1 MRGVRSSPATCC
13 WATTSTRCA
22 GSRPTAPTWRWPGAR
37 RAHLPNRGPRELAAK
52 PRSSRGDSVVIQR
65 KLEVTYVPFDRTTRV
80 PPGTTLFSAAH
91 WIGLPIDSTCG
102 GRGTCGKC
110 KVQVVKG
117 LADAETADHR
127 QLRPQ
132 EIADGWRLSC
142 QARIYEDM
150 VCEVPQLLRVPKA
163 ATMGLGRLDI
173 LDPNV
178 RKVYLELSQPSLED
192 QRSDVARLKDALTD
206 EGHDMVAGVAVLRT
220 LPPVFREAGFR
231 VTAVLAGEHL
241 VAVEPGDTTSECY
254 GVAFDVG
261 TTTLVGTLMNLR
273 TGMAASVL
281 STLNGQAPFGADVIS
296 RISHGMNGPGAIQEL
311 QEAVVT
317 TMNTILDE
325 LYRESGVLPAQTYEA
340 VVVGNV
346 TMLHLLLG
354 IDPTPLSMSPFT
366 PAFMDQLSVE
376 ARELGLRIHPHG
388 YVQTLPALGAYVGA
402 DIVAGV
408 LATGIVREDKLRVF
422 VDVGTNGEIVL
433 GTAQRALAT
442 AAPAGPAFEGSQIK
456 CGMRATVGAIEGV
469 QLGDR
474 VELQIIG
481 GDVPAEGICG
491 SGLVDAVAQLLLA
504 GLMDHSGRLK
514 LPGDVPD
521 HPLADRLIDIDG
533 MRAFLLADGVFL
545 TQRDIRELQFAKGS
559 IATGIKVLMDIL
571 RVTAGDLDEVLLGGS
586 FGSYLNPESAKV
598 IGLVPPVDVDRI
610 IAVGNSAGEGAKI
623 ALLSYRERQ
632 VAFELPSR
640 IEYVELSG
648 RTDFNDSFI
657 SVLGFPQ
664 LETVS

>member
-1 MRGVRSSPATCC
+1 MIA
-13 WATTSTRCA
+13 
-22 GSRPTAPTWRWPGAR
+22 
-37 RAHLPNRGPRELAAK
+37 
-52 PRSSRGDSVVIQR
+52 R
-65 KLEVTYVPFDRTTRV
+65 KLEVTYLPFDRTTRV
-80 PPGTTLFSAAH
+80 PPGTTVFSAAH

-110 KVQVVKG
+110 KVRVIRGRQ
-117 LADAETADHR
+117 DPETADHR

-150 VCEVPQLLRVPKA
+150 TCEVPQLLRVPKA
-163 ATMGLGRLDI
+163 ATMGLGRLVI

-178 RKVYLELSQPSLED
+178 RKVYLELSEPTMDD
-192 QRSDVARLKDALTD
+192 QRSDVARLKEALTT

-220 LPPVFREAGFR
+220 LPTVFREAGFH

-241 VAVEPGDTTSECY
+241 VAVEPGDTTGECY

-296 RISHGMNGPGAIQEL
+296 RISHGMNGPGAIEEL

-474 VELQIIG
+474 VELQVIG

-491 SGLVDAVAQLLLA
+491 SGLVDAVAQLLLT
-504 GLMDHSGRLK
+504 GLLDHSGRLRTR
-514 LPGDVPD
+514 GDVAG
-521 HPLADRLIDIDG
+521 HPLADRLIEIDG
-533 MRAFLLADGVFL
+533 VRAFLLADGVYL

-571 RVTAGDLDEVLLGGS
+571 GVKAADLDQVLLGGS
-586 FGSYLNPESAKV
+586 FGSYLNPESAKI

-648 RTDFNDSFI
+648 RSDFNDSFV

-664 LETVS
+664 LEAVI

>member
-1 MRGVRSSPATCC
+1 MIA
-13 WATTSTRCA
+13 
-22 GSRPTAPTWRWPGAR
+22 
-37 RAHLPNRGPRELAAK
+37 
-52 PRSSRGDSVVIQR
+52 R
-65 KLEVTYVPFDRTTRV
+65 KLEVTYLPFDRTTRV
-80 PPGTTLFSAAH
+80 PPGTTVFSAAH

-110 KVQVVKG
+110 KVRVVTG
-117 LADAETADHR
+117 LTEAETADHR

-132 EIADGWRLSC
+132 EITDGWRLSC

-150 VCEVPQLLRVPKA
+150 TCEVPQLLRVPKA
-163 ATMGLGRLDI
+163 ATMGLGRLVI

-178 RKVYLELSQPSLED
+178 RKVYLELEEPSLHD
-192 QRSDVARLKDALTD
+192 QRSDVARLREALTV

-220 LPPVFREAGFR
+220 LPQVFREAGFK

-241 VAVEPGDTTSECY
+241 VAVEPGDTTGECY

-296 RISHGMNGPGAIQEL
+296 RISHGMNGPEAIQEL
-311 QEAVVT
+311 QQAVVG
-317 TMNTILDE
+317 TMNSVLGE
-325 LYRESGVLPAQTYEA
+325 LYRETGVKPEQTYEA

-354 IDPTPLSMSPFT
+354 VDPSPLSMSPFT
-366 PAFMDQLSVE
+366 PAFMNELVIE
-376 ARELGLRIHPHG
+376 AREVGLGIHPHG

-408 LATGIVREDKLRVF
+408 LATGVVREDRLRVF

-433 GTAQRALAT
+433 GSAQRALAT

-456 CGMRATVGAIEGV
+456 CGMRATIGAIEGV
-469 QLGDR
+469 QLGER
-474 VELQIIG
+474 VDLQVIG

-491 SGLVDAVAQLLLA
+491 SGLVDAVAQLLLV
-504 GLMDHSGRLK
+504 GLLDHSGRMRSRA
-514 LPGDVPD
+514 DVPD
-521 HPLADRLIDIDG
+521 HPLADRLIDVDG
-533 MRAFLLADGVFL
+533 VRAFLLADGVYL
-545 TQRDIRELQFAKGS
+545 TQRDVRELQFAKGS
-559 IATGIKVLMDIL
+559 IATGIKILMDIL
-571 RVTAGDLDEVLLGGS
+571 GVRYEDLDQVLLGGS
-586 FGSYLNPESAKV
+586 FGSYLNPESAKI

-648 RTDFNDSFI
+648 RSDFNDSFI

-664 LETVS
+664 LETVG

>member
-1 MRGVRSSPATCC
+1 M
-13 WATTSTRCA
+13 
-22 GSRPTAPTWRWPGAR
+22 
-37 RAHLPNRGPRELAAK
+37 
-52 PRSSRGDSVVIQR
+52 IQR
-65 KLEVTYVPFDRTTRV
+65 KLEVKYLPFDRTTRV

-110 KVQVVKG
+110 KVRVVQG
-117 LADAETADHR
+117 RTDAETADHR
-127 QLRPQ
+127 LLRPA
-132 EIADGWRLSC
+132 EIEDGWRLSC

-163 ATMGLGRLDI
+163 ATMGLGRLVI

-178 RKVYLELSQPSLED
+178 RKVYLELSEPSLED

-220 LPPVFREAGFR
+220 LPQVFRDASFR
-231 VTAVLAGEHL
+231 ITAVLAGEHL
-241 VAVEPGDTTSECY
+241 VAVEAGDTTGDCY

-296 RISHGMNGPGAIQEL
+296 RISHGMNGPDSVLEL
-311 QEAVVT
+311 QAAVVS
-317 TMNTILDE
+317 TMNGIMSA
-325 LYRESGVLPAQTYEA
+325 LYSETGVTPDRTYEA
-340 VVVGNV
+340 VAVGNA
-346 TMLHLLLG
+346 TMLHLLFG
-354 IDPTPLSMSPFT
+354 IDPSPLAVMPFT
-366 PAFMDQLSVE
+366 PAFMEPMSVL
-376 ARELGLRIHPHG
+376 ASDVGLDIHPRG
-388 YVQTLPALGAYVGA
+388 YIQTLPALGAYVGA

-433 GTAQRALAT
+433 GSGQRALAT
-442 AAPAGPAFEGSQIK
+442 AAPAGPAFEGSQIR
-456 CGMRATVGAIEGV
+456 CGMRATDGAIEGV
-469 QLGDR
+469 QLGDTI
-474 VELQIIG
+474 ELQVIG
-481 GDVPAEGICG
+481 GDIPAQGICG

-504 GLMDHSGRLK
+504 GLLDHSGRMK
-514 LPGDVPD
+514 TSADVPG
-521 HPLADRLIDIDG
+521 HPLQDRLFDVDG
-533 MRAFLLADGVFL
+533 VRAFLLADGVYL
-545 TQRDIRELQFAKGS
+545 TQKDIRELQFAKGS

-571 RVTAGDLDEVLLGGS
+571 GVETKDLDEVLLGGS
-586 FGSYLNPESAKV
+586 FGSYLNPESAKI

-632 VAFELPSR
+632 VAFELPAR
-640 IEYVELSG
+640 IEYIELSG
-648 RTDFNDSFI
+648 RTDFNDAFV
-657 SVLGFPQ
+657 SVLGFPH
-664 LETVS
+664 LELVG

>member
-1 MRGVRSSPATCC
+1 M
-13 WATTSTRCA
+13 
-22 GSRPTAPTWRWPGAR
+22 
-37 RAHLPNRGPRELAAK
+37 
-52 PRSSRGDSVVIQR
+52 IQR
-65 KLEVTYVPFDRTTRV
+65 KLEVHYLPYDRTTRV

-110 KVQVVKG
+110 KVRVVTG
-117 LADAETADHR
+117 RPDAEGPDHR
-127 QLRPQ
+127 LLRPA
-132 EIADGWRLSC
+132 EIEDGWRLSC

-150 VCEVPQLLRVPKA
+150 TCEVPQLLRVPKA
-163 ATMGLGRLDI
+163 ATMGLGRLVI

-178 RKVYLELSQPSLED
+178 RKVYFELAEPSMED
-192 QRSDVARLKDALTD
+192 QRSDIARLKDALTE
-206 EGHDMVAGVAVLRT
+206 EGHDMVVGVQVLRT
-220 LPPVFREAGFR
+220 LPQVFREAEFR
-231 VTAVLAGEHL
+231 VTAVLAGEYL
-241 VAVEPGDTTSECY
+241 VAVEPGDTTEQCF

-296 RISHGMNGPGAIQEL
+296 RISHGMNGPEAIVEL
-311 QEAVVT
+311 RDAVVS
-317 TMNTILDE
+317 TMNAVLDD
-325 LYRESGVLPAQTYEA
+325 LYAETGVSPMQTYEA
-340 VVVGNV
+340 LVVGNV

-354 IDPTPLSMSPFT
+354 VDPSPLSMAPFT
-366 PAFMDQLSVE
+366 PAFMDQLNVE
-376 ARELGLRIHPHG
+376 AREVGLHIHPHG

-408 LATGIVREDKLRVF
+408 LATNILREDRLRVF

-433 GTAQRALAT
+433 GSAQRALAT
-442 AAPAGPAFEGSQIK
+442 AAPAGPAFEGSQIR

-469 QLGDR
+469 TLNER
-474 VELQIIG
+474 VELQVIG
-481 GDVPAEGICG
+481 GDVPAQGICG

-504 GLMDHSGRLK
+504 GLLEYSGRFK
-514 LPGDVPD
+514 KPEDVPD
-521 HPLADRLIDIDG
+521 HPLCDRLIDVDG
-533 MRAFLLADGVFL
+533 MRAFLLADGVYL

-571 RVTAGDLDEVLLGGS
+571 GVSASDLDQVLLGGS
-586 FGSYLNPESAKV
+586 FGSYLNPESAKI

-640 IEYVELSG
+640 IEYIELSG

-664 LETVS
+664 LTPVS

>member
-1 MRGVRSSPATCC
+1 
-13 WATTSTRCA
+13 
-22 GSRPTAPTWRWPGAR
+22 
-37 RAHLPNRGPRELAAK
+37 
-52 PRSSRGDSVVIQR
+52 VIAR
-65 KLEVTYVPFDRTTRV
+65 KLEVTYLPFDRTTRV
-80 PPGTTLFSAAH
+80 PPGTTVFSAAH

-110 KVQVVKG
+110 KVRVIKG
-117 LADAETADHR
+117 LADPETADHR

-142 QARIYEDM
+142 QARIYDDM
-150 VCEVPQLLRVPKA
+150 TCEVPQLLRVPKA
-163 ATMGLGRLDI
+163 ATMGLGRLVI

-178 RKVYLELSQPSLED
+178 RKVYFELAEPSLHD
-192 QRSDVARLKDALTD
+192 QRSDVARLKDALTA

-220 LPPVFREAGFR
+220 LPHVFREAGFK
-231 VTAVLAGEHL
+231 VTAVLAGERL
-241 VAVEPGDTTSECY
+241 VAVEAGDTTGDCY

-273 TGMAASVL
+273 TGMAASVR

-296 RISHGMNGPGAIQEL
+296 RISHGMNGPDAIREL

-317 TMNTILDE
+317 TMNAVLEE
-325 LYRESGVLPAQTYEA
+325 LYRETGVSPEQTYEA

-354 IDPTPLSMSPFT
+354 VDPSPLSMSPFT
-366 PAFMDQLSVE
+366 PAFMDELAVE
-376 ARELGLRIHPHG
+376 AREVGLRIHPHG
-388 YVQTLPALGAYVGA
+388 YLQTLPALGAYVGA

-408 LATGIVREDKLRVF
+408 LATGVVREDRLRVF

-433 GTAQRALAT
+433 GGSERALAT

-456 CGMRATVGAIEGV
+456 CGMRATAGAIEGV
-469 QLGDR
+469 QLGDG
-474 VELQIIG
+474 VELQVIG

-504 GLMDHSGRLK
+504 GLLDHSGRLRT
-514 LPGDVPD
+514 PGDVPN
-521 HPLADRLIDIDG
+521 HPLRDRLIEIDG
-533 MRAFLLADGVFL
+533 VRAFLLADGVYL

-571 RVTAGDLDEVLLGGS
+571 GVRAEDLDEVLLGGS
-586 FGSYLNPESAKV
+586 FGSYLNPESARV
-598 IGLVPPVDVDRI
+598 IGLVPPVDVARI

-648 RTDFNDSFI
+648 RSDFNDSFI
-657 SVLGFPQ
+657 SVLGFPHLDPADSPDQ
-664 LETVS
+664 ARIGSS

>member
-1 MRGVRSSPATCC
+1 MIA
-13 WATTSTRCA
+13 
-22 GSRPTAPTWRWPGAR
+22 
-37 RAHLPNRGPRELAAK
+37 
-52 PRSSRGDSVVIQR
+52 R
-65 KLEVTYVPFDRTTRV
+65 KLEVTYLPFDRTTRV
-80 PPGTTLFSAAH
+80 PTGTTVFSAAH

-110 KVQVVKG
+110 KVRVIQG
-117 LADAETADHR
+117 RRDPETADHR
-127 QLRPQ
+127 QLLPA

-150 VCEVPQLLRVPKA
+150 TCVVPQLLRVPKA
-163 ATMGLGRLDI
+163 ATMGLGRLVI

-178 RKVYLELSQPSLED
+178 RKVFLELSEPSLHD
-192 QRSDVARLKDALTD
+192 QRSDVARLKDALTE
-206 EGHDMVAGVAVLRT
+206 EGHGMVARVSVLRM
-220 LPPVFREAGFR
+220 LPAVFREAGFR
-231 VTAVLAGEHL
+231 ITAVLAGENL
-241 VAVEPGDTTSECY
+241 VAVEAGDTTGECY

-296 RISHGMNGPGAIQEL
+296 RISHGMNGPEAIREL
-311 QEAVVT
+311 QEAVVS

-325 LYRESGVLPAQTYEA
+325 LYREAGVSPQKTYEA

-354 IDPTPLSMSPFT
+354 VDPTPLSMAPFT
-366 PAFMDQLSVE
+366 PAFMEQLNVE
-376 ARELGLRIHPHG
+376 SSEVGLHIHPHG

-408 LATGIVREDKLRVF
+408 LATGVVREDRLRVF

-433 GTAQRALAT
+433 GSAQRALAT
-442 AAPAGPAFEGSQIK
+442 AAPAGPAFEGSQIR

-469 QLGDR
+469 QLGER
-474 VELQIIG
+474 VELQVIG
-481 GDVPAEGICG
+481 GDVPPEGICG
-491 SGLVDAVAQLLLA
+491 SGLVDVVAQLLLA
-504 GLMDHSGRLK
+504 GLLDHSGRLK
-514 LPGDVPD
+514 LAEDVPD
-521 HPLADRLIDIDG
+521 HPLRDRLIDVDG
-533 MRAFLLADGVFL
+533 MRAFLLADGVYL

-571 RVTAGDLDEVLLGGS
+571 GVTVDDLDEVLLGGS
-586 FGSYLNPESAKV
+586 FGSYLNPESAKI

-632 VAFELPSR
+632 VAFELPGR

-648 RTDFNDSFI
+648 RSDFNDSFI

-664 LETVS
+664 LERVV

>member
-1 MRGVRSSPATCC
+1 
-13 WATTSTRCA
+13 
-22 GSRPTAPTWRWPGAR
+22 
-37 RAHLPNRGPRELAAK
+37 
-52 PRSSRGDSVVIQR
+52 VIAR
-65 KLEVTYVPFDRTTRV
+65 KLEVTYLPFDRTTRV
-80 PPGTTLFSAAH
+80 PPGTTVFSAAH

-110 KVQVVKG
+110 KVRVIRGRQ
-117 LADAETADHR
+117 DPETADHR

-150 VCEVPQLLRVPKA
+150 TCEVPQLLRVPKA
-163 ATMGLGRLDI
+163 ATMGLGRLVI

-178 RKVYLELSQPSLED
+178 RKVYLELSEPTMDD
-192 QRSDVARLKDALTD
+192 QRSDVARLKEALTT

-220 LPPVFREAGFR
+220 LPTVFREAGFH

-241 VAVEPGDTTSECY
+241 VAVEPGDTTGECY

-474 VELQIIG
+474 VELQVIG

-491 SGLVDAVAQLLLA
+491 SGLVDAVAQLLLT
-504 GLMDHSGRLK
+504 GLLDHSGRLRTR
-514 LPGDVPD
+514 GDVAG
-521 HPLADRLIDIDG
+521 HPLADRLIEIDG
-533 MRAFLLADGVFL
+533 VRAFLLADGVYL

-571 RVTAGDLDEVLLGGS
+571 GVKAADLDQVLLGGS
-586 FGSYLNPESAKV
+586 FGSYLNPESAKI

-648 RTDFNDSFI
+648 RSDFNDSFV

-664 LETVS
+664 LEAVI

>member
-1 MRGVRSSPATCC
+1 M
-13 WATTSTRCA
+13 
-22 GSRPTAPTWRWPGAR
+22 
-37 RAHLPNRGPRELAAK
+37 
-52 PRSSRGDSVVIQR
+52 IQR
-65 KLEVTYVPFDRTTRV
+65 KLEVTYLPFDRTTRV
-80 PPGTTLFSAAH
+80 PAGTTVFSAAH

-110 KVQVVKG
+110 KVRVIQG
-117 LADAETADHR
+117 RRDAETADHR
-127 QLRPQ
+127 QLRPS
-132 EIADGWRLSC
+132 EIEDGWRLSC
-142 QARIYEDM
+142 QAHIYEDM
-150 VCEVPQLLRVPKA
+150 ICEVPQLLRVPKA
-163 ATMGLGRLDI
+163 ATMGLGRLVI

-178 RKVYLELSQPSLED
+178 RKVYLELSEPSMED
-192 QRSDVARLKDALTD
+192 QRSDVARLRDALTK
-206 EGHDMVAGVAVLRT
+206 EGLDMVAGVAVLRT

-231 VTAVLAGEHL
+231 VTAVLAGDQL
-241 VAVEPGDTTSECY
+241 VAVEAGDTTAECY

-296 RISHGMNGPGAIQEL
+296 RISHGMNGPEAIQEL
-311 QEAVVT
+311 QDAVVD
-317 TMNTILDE
+317 TMNTVLGE
-325 LYRESGVLPAQTYEA
+325 LYRETGVTPQQTYEA

-346 TMLHLLLG
+346 TMLHLLFG

-366 PAFMDQLSVE
+366 PAFMDELSVA
-376 ARELGLRIHPHG
+376 AREIGLQIHPHG
-388 YVQTLPALGAYVGA
+388 YIQTLPALGAYVGA

-408 LATGIVREDKLRVF
+408 LATGVAREDRIRVF

-433 GTAQRALAT
+433 GSAQRALAT

-481 GDVPAEGICG
+481 GDVPPEGICG
-491 SGLVDAVAQLLLA
+491 SGLVDAVAQLLVA
-504 GLMDHSGRLK
+504 GLLEFSGRFK
-514 LPGDVPD
+514 KPEDVPH
-521 HPLADRLIDIDG
+521 HPLRDRLIDVDG
-533 MRAFLLADGVFL
+533 MRAFLLADGVYL

-571 RVTAGDLDEVLLGGS
+571 GVTADDLDEVLLGGS

-640 IEYVELSG
+640 IEYIELSG
-648 RTDFNDSFI
+648 RSDFNDSFI

-664 LETVS
+664 LTPVQ

>member
-1 MRGVRSSPATCC
+1 M
-13 WATTSTRCA
+13 
-22 GSRPTAPTWRWPGAR
+22 
-37 RAHLPNRGPRELAAK
+37 
-52 PRSSRGDSVVIQR
+52 IQK
-65 KLEVTYVPFDRTTRV
+65 KLEVTYLPFGRTTRV
-80 PPGTTLFSAAH
+80 PSGTTVFSAAH

-110 KVQVVKG
+110 KVRITHG
-117 LADAETADHR
+117 LPDAETADHR

-142 QARIYEDM
+142 QARIHDDM
-150 VCEVPQLLRVPKA
+150 TCEVPQLLRVPKA
-163 ATMGLGRLDI
+163 ATMGLGRLVI

-178 RKVYLELSQPSLED
+178 RKVHLTLHEPDMHD
-192 QRSDVARLKDALTD
+192 QRSDVQRLKDALTE
-206 EGHDMVAGVAVLRT
+206 EGLDMSAPVPVLRLLPAVL
-220 LPPVFREAGFR
+220 REAGFSI
-231 VTAVLAGEHL
+231 TAVLAGENL
-241 VAVEPGDTTSECY
+241 VAVEPGDTTGECY

-296 RISHGMNGPGAIQEL
+296 RISHGMNGPHAIAEL
-311 QEAVVT
+311 QQAVAG
-317 TMNTILDE
+317 TMNGILTE
-325 LYRESGVLPAQTYEA
+325 LYRQAGVPRDRTYEA

-354 IDPTPLSMSPFT
+354 VDPTPLSMAPFT
-366 PAFMDQLSVE
+366 PAFMEPLNVAAAE
-376 ARELGLRIHPHG
+376 IGLEIHPHG

-408 LATGIVREDKLRVF
+408 LATSVAREDRLRVF

-433 GTAQRALAT
+433 GSAQRALAT
-442 AAPAGPAFEGSQIK
+442 AAPAGPAFEGSQIR
-456 CGMRATVGAIEGV
+456 CGMRATDGAIEGV

-481 GDVPAEGICG
+481 GDVPAQGICG
-491 SGLVDAVAQLLLA
+491 SGLVDATAQLLVA
-504 GLMDHSGRLK
+504 GLMDHSGRLR
-514 LPGDVPD
+514 LASEVPD
-521 HPLADRLIDIDG
+521 HPLRNRLIDVDG
-533 MRAFLLADGVFL
+533 VRAFLLADGVYL

-571 RVTAGDLDEVLLGGS
+571 GVRPEDLDEVLLGGS
-586 FGSYLNPESAKV
+586 FGSYLNPESAKI

-648 RTDFNDSFI
+648 RADFNDAFI

-664 LETVS
+664 LEAVG

>member
-1 MRGVRSSPATCC
+1 MIA
-13 WATTSTRCA
+13 
-22 GSRPTAPTWRWPGAR
+22 
-37 RAHLPNRGPRELAAK
+37 
-52 PRSSRGDSVVIQR
+52 R
-65 KLEVTYVPFDRTTRV
+65 KLEVTYLPFDRTTRV
-80 PPGTTLFSAAH
+80 PPGTTVFSAAH

-110 KVQVVKG
+110 KVRVIKG
-117 LADAETADHR
+117 LADPETADHR

-142 QARIYEDM
+142 QARIYDDM
-150 VCEVPQLLRVPKA
+150 TCEVPQLLRVPKA
-163 ATMGLGRLDI
+163 ATMGLGRLVI

-178 RKVYLELSQPSLED
+178 RKVYFELAEPSLHD
-192 QRSDVARLKDALTD
+192 QRSDVARLKDALTA

-220 LPPVFREAGFR
+220 LPHVFREAGFK
-231 VTAVLAGEHL
+231 VTAVLAGERL
-241 VAVEPGDTTSECY
+241 VAVEAGDTTGDCY

-273 TGMAASVL
+273 TGMAASVR

-296 RISHGMNGPGAIQEL
+296 RISHGMNGPDAIREL

-317 TMNTILDE
+317 TMNAVLEE
-325 LYRESGVLPAQTYEA
+325 LYRETGVSPEQTYEA

-354 IDPTPLSMSPFT
+354 VDPSPLSMSPFT
-366 PAFMDQLSVE
+366 PAFMDELAVE
-376 ARELGLRIHPHG
+376 AREVGLRIHPHG
-388 YVQTLPALGAYVGA
+388 YLQTLPALGAYVGA

-408 LATGIVREDKLRVF
+408 LATGVVREDRLRVF

-433 GTAQRALAT
+433 GGSERALAT

-456 CGMRATVGAIEGV
+456 CGMRATAGAIEGV
-469 QLGDR
+469 QLGDG
-474 VELQIIG
+474 VELQVIG

-504 GLMDHSGRLK
+504 GLLDHSGRLRT
-514 LPGDVPD
+514 PGDVPN
-521 HPLADRLIDIDG
+521 HPLRDRLIEIDG
-533 MRAFLLADGVFL
+533 VRAFLLADGVYL

-571 RVTAGDLDEVLLGGS
+571 GVRAEDLDEVLLGGS
-586 FGSYLNPESAKV
+586 FGSYLNPESARV
-598 IGLVPPVDVDRI
+598 IGLVPPVDVARI

-648 RTDFNDSFI
+648 RSDFNDSFI
-657 SVLGFPQ
+657 SVLGFPHLDPADSPDQ
-664 LETVS
+664 ARIGSS